1 MEAYLD
7 NSATTRCSES
17 VRDIMLQV
25 MMEDYGNPSSLHL
38 MGKKAEDYIKE
49 AREKIAKTLKV
60 TEKEIVFTSGG
71 TESNNLAIIG
81 SAMANQRAGKHII
94 TTAIEHASV
103 AAVVSFLEE
112 QGFEGNPVE
121 LRFTYDGSGLAP
133 AVSYT
138 HLTLPTI
145 LLV

>member
-25 MMEDYGNPSSLHL
+25 MMKDYGNPSSLHL

-103 AAVVSFLEE
+103 AAVVGFLEE
-112 QGFEGNPVE
+112 QG
-121 LRFTYDGSGLAP
+121 LK
-133 AVSYT
+133 
-138 HLTLPTI
+138 
-145 LLV
+145 

>member
-49 AREKIAKTLKV
+49 AREKIRKD
-60 TEKEIVFTSGG
+60 
-71 TESNNLAIIG
+71 TESN
-81 SAMANQRAGKHII
+81 GKRDRFYFRRYG
-94 TTAIEHASV
+94 IE
-103 AAVVSFLEE
+103 
-112 QGFEGNPVE
+112 
-121 LRFTYDGSGLAP
+121 
-133 AVSYT
+133 
-138 HLTLPTI
+138 
-145 LLV
+145 

>member
-49 AREKIAKTLKV
+49 AR
-60 TEKEIVFTSGG
+60 
-71 TESNNLAIIG
+71 
-81 SAMANQRAGKHII
+81 
-94 TTAIEHASV
+94 
-103 AAVVSFLEE
+103 
-112 QGFEGNPVE
+112 
-121 LRFTYDGSGLAP
+121 
-133 AVSYT
+133 
-138 HLTLPTI
+138 
-145 LLV
+145 

>member
-49 AREKIAKTLKV
+49 ARENSKD
-60 TEKEIVFTSGG
+60 
-71 TESNNLAIIG
+71 TESN
-81 SAMANQRAGKHII
+81 GKRDRFYFRRYG
-94 TTAIEHASV
+94 IE
-103 AAVVSFLEE
+103 
-112 QGFEGNPVE
+112 
-121 LRFTYDGSGLAP
+121 
-133 AVSYT
+133 
-138 HLTLPTI
+138 
-145 LLV
+145 

>member
-25 MMEDYGNPSSLHL
+25 MMKDYGNPSSLHL

-81 SAMANQRAGKHII
+81 SAIANQRAGKHII
-94 TTAIEHASV
+94 TTGYSK
-103 AAVVSFLEE
+103 
-112 QGFEGNPVE
+112 Q
-121 LRFTYDGSGLAP
+121 R
-133 AVSYT
+133 
-138 HLTLPTI
+138 
-145 LLV
+145 